1 MRDYHMHSRFC
12 RHAVGGLAEYARSA
26 HTRGI
31 REICFTPHIPL
42 PGFRSG
48 LMNDRLRMD
57 EGEFDLY
64 LDELLKTRTAFPDM
78 TILSGVEADYL
89 PSMEGWMSRFLS
101 SHSFDFVLMSIHYV
115 SRWTEDEWVFGFDPR
130 GPSLPSTPTTSAR
143 WGMGSPP
150 GMFDCIAHFD
160 LIKQPGGPVLAT
172 NRDDVEEALAQ
183 CAAQG
188 MSVEIN
194 TSGMRKEIAETYPC
208 DQIVQLMIEHE
219 IAIVTGSDAHA
230 PSQVGLG
237 FNALAARHGDG
248 LGLPP
253 GELQGPQD
261 DPRASPARLRAHGP
275 RLIVRLPARTLPG
288 WAFVWTCRA

>member
-1 MRDYHMHSRFC
+1 MRDYHMHSHFC

-42 PGFRSG
+42 PGFRPG

-115 SRWTEDEWVFGFDPR
+115 SRWTEDEWVFGFDP
-130 GPSLPSTPTTSAR
+130 AR
-143 WGMGSPP
+143 NLAAVYADYFSEMEDGIAT
-150 GMFDCIAHFD
+150 GMFDCVAHFD
-160 LIKQPGGPVLAT
+160 LIKQPGRPVLAT

-194 TSGMRKEIAETYPC
+194 TSGMRKEIAEPYPC
-208 DQIVQLMIEHE
+208 DQIVQLMIDRE
-219 IAIVTGSDAHA
+219 IPVVTGSDAHA

-237 FNALAARHGDG
+237 FNALAARYGDG
-248 LGLPP
+248 LACHLVSYRGRRMIPAPP
-253 GELQGPQD
+253 
-261 DPRASPARLRAHGP
+261 RPACA
-275 RLIVRLPARTLPG
+275 PAGRG
-288 WAFVWTCRA
+288 